1 MALQKNMD
9 LNGGIIASNCYVRI
23 HSVEIEKQDGDSN
36 WSLKLLINVYKDET
50 ARNNPYSDNVFPQPY
65 KQLYS
70 SIHIPVLK
78 STEYKFDYDPEAEK
92 GDLIALAYSKLKNH
106 EDFSG
111 ASSNV

>member
-23 HSVEIEKQDGDSN
+23 HSVEIEKQDGDSG
-36 WSLKLLINVYKDET
+36 WSLKLSINIYIDAT
-50 ARNNPYSDNVFPQPY
+50 ARNN
-65 KQLYS
+65 
-70 SIHIPVLK
+70 SIHKPVLK

-111 ASSNV
+111 ASNV